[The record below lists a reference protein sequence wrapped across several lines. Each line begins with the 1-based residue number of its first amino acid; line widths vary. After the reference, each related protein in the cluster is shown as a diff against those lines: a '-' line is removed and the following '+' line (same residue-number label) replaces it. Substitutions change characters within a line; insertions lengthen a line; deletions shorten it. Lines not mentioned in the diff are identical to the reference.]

1 MLETRPSSAQ
11 SSAKSPLSD
20 PLLSSMATDHRSA
33 CSTSLGL
40 RAGGSGRDPD
50 LLPIG
55 FARCLRGLRLDP
67 IEPITEPPWNRGT
80 RLIGLVGMNFDAVNI
95 SQAERNFSQDAHGSG
110 GVAAAEVVRVQPIT
124 DLERSRPDAAV
135 QPEHPQ
141 DRPVLGMAQHIAV
154 VGALVPV
161 QLGFAPAGTLC
172 DRISCCFSRP

>member
-1 MLETRPSSAQ
+1 MSW
-11 SSAKSPLSD
+11 
-20 PLLSSMATDHRSA
+20 RSA
-33 CSTSLGL
+33 SSTSMPKSLLHTRTPSRCTVACGTSLGL

-50 LLPIG
+50 LLPFG
-55 FARCLRGLRLDP
+55 LAGRLRGFRLDP

-80 RLIGLVGMNFDAVNI
+80 RLIGLVGMNFDAVDI
-95 SQAERNFSQDAHGSG
+95 SQAERDFSQDAHGSG

-141 DRPVLGMAQHIAV
+141 DRPGLGMAQHIAV

-161 QLGFAPAGTLC
+161 QLGFTPARCATGSAAASVTL
-172 DRISCCFSRP
+172 